1 MTDKEASKQER
12 RRRCLLFIS
21 QQTKEQT
28 DAVESSNSHFQCTAF
43 SASDLSLR
51 LSIAR
56 SL

>member
-12 RRRCLLFIS
+12 RRRCLLFIY

-28 DAVESSNSHFQCTAF
+28 DAVLKLSLSMHGFLSLG
-43 SASDLSLR
+43 SLSLR